1 MINMKNRN
9 KMLICRNTVSFRQEI
24 AFFIAAAIC
33 FVLALALR
41 KYERA
46 FLISCAAVGIILA
59 IIEIAFAFAGDV
71 KFLRYNQTGCRFGKK
86 EIAWKDVHPYIMFM
100 NHGVT
105 VILSDNPIDKFDLK
119 VDKRIY
125 ACVRADKF
133 FSDMSP
139 LVDEM
144 IFVVDELTG
153 KFVMDLGPNAKK
165 FNKLVEQHNKRV
177 LASDNVEK

>member
-1 MINMKNRN
+1 M
-9 KMLICRNTVSFRQEI
+9 
-24 AFFIAAAIC
+24 
-33 FVLALALR
+33 
-41 KYERA
+41 ERHA
-46 FLISCAAVGIILA
+46 
-59 IIEIAFAFAGDV
+59 
-71 KFLRYNQTGCRFGKK
+71 
-86 EIAWKDVHPYIMFM
+86 
-100 NHGVT
+100 T
-105 VILSDNPIDKFDLK
+105 VILSDNPIDKFNLK

-165 FNKLVEQHNKRV
+165 FNKLVEQHNQRV
-177 LASDNVEK
+177 LTSDNVEE